1 MAETEARL
9 RLLPL
14 LPTELH
20 PRVVPHD
27 VAAAMEAAHTAN
39 NEALE
44 ALQNAEVDLR
54 AAAAD
59 VLNEGTP
66 STNTTLVIC

>member
-44 ALQNAEVDLR
+44 AVSYTHL
-54 AAAAD
+54 
-59 VLNEGTP
+59 
-66 STNTTLVIC
+66 TLPTKA

>member
-39 NEALE
+39 NEAL
-44 ALQNAEVDLR
+44 AVSYTHL
-54 AAAAD
+54 
-59 VLNEGTP
+59 
-66 STNTTLVIC
+66 TLPTKA